1 MDVSHYSEDELDAIS
16 RIAAAAPRQIDHLS
30 ACEQC
35 LYLLAL
41 VRRAQGAPSDE
52 EREVT
57 LDALKIWAWKTTTE
71 S

>member
-1 MDVSHYSEDELDAIS
+1 MEAVHYSVTELE
-16 RIAAAAPRQIDHLS
+16 RMRERVEVAARQEAHLNR
-30 ACEQC
+30 CEQC

-57 LDALKIWAWKTTTE
+57 VDVLKRWV
-71 S
+71 